1 MRCVIYSRVSTEEQ
15 TTDNQLRQ
23 LREYADR
30 QGWNIIE
37 EIQDVASGGKSAEER
52 QGLKKVFTMARQRKF
67 DVLLFWSLDRFSRE
81 GSRKTLEYL
90 TKLDDYRVKWHS
102 YTEEYISSLGIFADA
117 IISLMAC
124 LAKQERIRISERTKA
139 GLARVK
145 AKGKVLGRPT
155 DVIADTEQIRELRQS
170 GHSLSEISQI
180 TGYQKLVFTGF
191 SPLESVLR
199 NYSKQNESISE
210 KVSFFDFYLQSR
222 LIKRSAGY

>member
-81 GSRKTLEYL
+81 GSRRTLEYL
-90 TKLDDYRVKWHS
+90 TRLDSYHTKWHS

-145 AKGKVLGRPT
+145 AKGKILGRPT

-180 TGYQKLVFTGF
+180 TGV
-191 SPLESVLR
+191 
-199 NYSKQNESISE
+199 SKTR
-210 KVSFFDFYLQSR
+210 VHR
-222 LIKRSAGY
+222 LLSA

>member
-15 TTDNQLRQ
+15 STDNQLRQ

-30 QGWNIIE
+30 QGWNVVE
-37 EIQDVASGGKSAEER
+37 EIRDIASGGKSAEER
-52 QGLKKVFTMARQRKF
+52 QGLKKVFIMARQRKF

-90 TKLDDYRVKWHS
+90 TRLDSYHTKWHS
-102 YTEEYISSLGIFADA
+102 YTEEYISSLGIFSDA

-170 GHSLSEISQI
+170 GYSLSEISQI
-180 TGYQKLVFTGF
+180 TGV
-191 SPLESVLR
+191 
-199 NYSKQNESISE
+199 SKTR
-210 KVSFFDFYLQSR
+210 VHR
-222 LIKRSAGY
+222 LLSA

>member
-1 MRCVIYSRVSTEEQ
+1 MEPNIYRFKTTVSERWQSEVKMRCVIYSRVSTEEQ

-180 TGYQKLVFTGF
+180 TGV
-191 SPLESVLR
+191 
-199 NYSKQNESISE
+199 SKTR
-210 KVSFFDFYLQSR
+210 VHR
-222 LIKRSAGY
+222 LLSA

>member
-23 LREYADR
+23 LREYANR
-30 QGWNIIE
+30 QSWNIIE

-52 QGLKKVFTMARQRKF
+52 QGLKKVFVMARQRKF

-81 GSRKTLEYL
+81 GSRRTLEYL
-90 TKLDDYRVKWHS
+90 TRLDSYHTKWHS

-145 AKGKVLGRPT
+145 AKGKILGRPT

-180 TGYQKLVFTGF
+180 TGV
-191 SPLESVLR
+191 
-199 NYSKQNESISE
+199 SKTR
-210 KVSFFDFYLQSR
+210 VHR
-222 LIKRSAGY
+222 LLSA

>member
-30 QGWNIIE
+30 QGWNIVE
-37 EIQDVASGGKSAEER
+37 EIQDIASGGKSAEER
-52 QGLKKVFTMARQRKF
+52 QGLKKVFIMARQRKF
-67 DVLLFWSLDRFSRE
+67 DILLFWSLDRFSRE

-90 TKLDDYRVKWHS
+90 TRLDSYQMKWHS
-102 YTEEYISSLGIFADA
+102 YTEEYISSLGIFSDA

-170 GHSLSEISQI
+170 GYSLSEISQI
-180 TGYQKLVFTGF
+180 TGV
-191 SPLESVLR
+191 
-199 NYSKQNESISE
+199 SKTR
-210 KVSFFDFYLQSR
+210 VHR
-222 LIKRSAGY
+222 LLSA

>member
-15 TTDNQLRQ
+15 STDNQLRQ

-30 QGWNIIE
+30 QSWNIIE

-102 YTEEYISSLGIFADA
+102 YTEEYISSLGIFSDA

-155 DVIADTEQIRELRQS
+155 DVIADTEQIRELRRS
-170 GHSLSEISQI
+170 GHSLSEISRI
-180 TGYQKLVFTGF
+180 TGV
-191 SPLESVLR
+191 
-199 NYSKQNESISE
+199 SKTR
-210 KVSFFDFYLQSR
+210 VHR
-222 LIKRSAGY
+222 LLSA

>member
-1 MRCVIYSRVSTEEQ
+1 MCCVIYSRVSTEEQ

-170 GHSLSEISQI
+170 GHSLSEISRI
-180 TGYQKLVFTGF
+180 TGV
-191 SPLESVLR
+191 
-199 NYSKQNESISE
+199 SKTR
-210 KVSFFDFYLQSR
+210 VHR
-222 LIKRSAGY
+222 LLSA

>member
-52 QGLKKVFTMARQRKF
+52 QGLKKVFVMARQRKF

-155 DVIADTEQIRELRQS
+155 DVIADTEQIRELRRS

-180 TGYQKLVFTGF
+180 TGV
-191 SPLESVLR
+191 
-199 NYSKQNESISE
+199 SKTR
-210 KVSFFDFYLQSR
+210 VHR
-222 LIKRSAGY
+222 LLSA